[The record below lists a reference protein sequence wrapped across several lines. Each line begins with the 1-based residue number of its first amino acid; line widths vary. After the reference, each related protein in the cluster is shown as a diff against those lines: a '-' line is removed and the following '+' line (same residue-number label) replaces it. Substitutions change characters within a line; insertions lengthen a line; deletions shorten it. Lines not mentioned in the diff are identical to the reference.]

1 MIKPDALPL
10 IAPLPAGES
19 FPLPI
24 EWFKSNDE
32 RGIIARL
39 ILNKEYFGACFRQFH
54 PIFFETEIY
63 KGVVVSMLVASQELN
78 PDLRKPGD
86 VDILIIP
93 YTDKSLVFSEAI
105 AVEAKVIRASYAKQT
120 KSPNQYGFSQAKGL
134 WDIGFPYVAVAH
146 FIVSDKSPRN
156 QWVKKLQATI
166 GKNESI
172 EDISEVDVDYLPVNL
187 RESFG

>member
-24 EWFKSNDE
+24 EWFKNNDE

-63 KGVVVSMLVASQELN
+63 KGVVVSMLVASQELH

-93 YTDKSLVFSEAI
+93 YNTPGKLDQKI
-105 AVEAKVIRASYAKQT
+105 
-120 KSPNQYGFSQAKGL
+120 
-134 WDIGFPYVAVAH
+134 VAN
-146 FIVSDKSPRN
+146 K
-156 QWVKKLQATI
+156 
-166 GKNESI
+166 I
-172 EDISEVDVDYLPVNL
+172 E
-187 RESFG
+187 

>member
-24 EWFKSNDE
+24 EWFKNNDE

-63 KGVVVSMLVASQELN
+63 KGVVVSMLVASQELH

-156 QWVKKLQATI
+156 Q
-166 GKNESI
+166 
-172 EDISEVDVDYLPVNL
+172 
-187 RESFG
+187 